1 MNVSTVSL
9 RDVAFVFTGVLLGP
23 FTKQCMK
30 KLLTQYGNKLLL
42 IEKLYLDFIFKE
54 QSLRL
59 TDTTLADKALISKTQ
74 K

>member
-59 TDTTLADKALISKTQ
+59 TDTALADKALISKTQ